1 MITEILTLQY
11 VKCHYVVGY
20 LLVSNIVVVVVCC
33 CFAAHDAVFPSSVP
47 KTKDTLNTAQQFVL
61 VCCFNAIH
69 SPSTS
74 GLVHSM

>member
-1 MITEILTLQY
+1 MA
-11 VKCHYVVGY
+11 GY
-20 LLVSNIVVVVVCC
+20 LLVSNIVVVVLFDVVCC